1 MRVENSRHRVV
12 AVETMP
18 RRWAPPL
25 LLESP
30 AFPGRSVRRASA
42 RRQKD
47 LFSRLRRLARMRA
60 LKIGQALALVA
71 ALGWLAFQGAQ
82 SMGYNWQWNRIPQ
95 YLYEIDD
102 GRFVA
107 GPLLLGALETL
118 VISGWSLLLAVG
130 IGVTVAILRV
140 ADSFAGRKAA
150 VAYVELIRNTPLI
163 VQLNLFY
170 FIVAPVFDIGRLWT
184 GILCLSVFEG
194 AYASEIFRSGILA
207 VRKGQ
212 WEASAALGLSNFQTY
227 RFVVLPQAVRI
238 MLPPLTG
245 VAVSLVKDSAIV
257 SIIALPELTTAARNA
272 ISDSFMSFEIWF
284 TVAAIYLLMTFSLSS
299 VANLLESRLRTGT

>member
-1 MRVENSRHRVV
+1 
-12 AVETMP
+12 
-18 RRWAPPL
+18 
-25 LLESP
+25 
-30 AFPGRSVRRASA
+30 
-42 RRQKD
+42 
-47 LFSRLRRLARMRA
+47 
-60 LKIGQALALVA
+60 
-71 ALGWLAFQGAQ
+71 
-82 SMGYNWQWNRIPQ
+82 MGYNWQWNRIPQ